1 MNLLLMAGFL
11 GSGKTTLVIRLAKA
25 VAQRNLKSAILVNEI
40 GEVGIDNQLMR
51 QLDLNVWELMGGCI
65 CCTLTA
71 GLLTDLHRLDQE
83 YDPDL
88 VILEATGAAQP
99 LEVTGS
105 LRYYQGRPLQSVT
118 TVVTVD
124 PLRLPKLFRIVGPL
138 IRAQV
143 SSADV
148 LLLTKTDLA
157 SDQQIAEAQHI
168 VREINPTALLWHT
181 SATDGLKPELLQGIL
196 PWLN

>member
-11 GSGKTTLVIRLAKA
+11 GSGKTTLVIRLAKV
-25 VAQRNLKSAILVNEI
+25 VAQRNLRSAVLVNEI
-40 GEVGIDNQLMR
+40 GEVGIDDQLMR

-65 CCTLTA
+65 CCTLTS

-99 LEVTGS
+99 SEVIGS
-105 LRYYQGRPLQSVT
+105 LRYYQGRPLRSVT
-118 TVVTVD
+118 TAVTVD
-124 PLRLPKLFRIVGPL
+124 PLRLPKLVRVIGPL
-138 IRAQV
+138 IQAQV
-143 SSADV
+143 AAADI

-157 SDQQIAEAQHI
+157 SGEEIAGAQRI
-168 VREINPTALLWHT
+168 VREINPTAPLLHT
-181 SATDGLKPELLQGIL
+181 SASEGLKPEMLQGVL

>member
-1 MNLLLMAGFL
+1 MNLLVMAGFL
-11 GSGKTTLVIRLAKA
+11 GSGKTTLVIQLAKA
-25 VAQRNLKSAILVNEI
+25 VAQRKLKSAVLVNEI
-40 GEVGIDNQLMR
+40 GEVGIDDQLMR

-71 GLLTDLHRLDQE
+71 GLLTDLYRLDQE

-99 LEVTGS
+99 LEVIGS

-118 TVVTVD
+118 TAVTVD
-124 PLRLPKLFRIVGPL
+124 PLRLPKLVRIVGPL
-138 IRAQV
+138 IQAQV
-143 SSADV
+143 SPADI

-157 SDQQIAEAQHI
+157 SDQEIAEAQRI
-168 VREINPTALLWHT
+168 VREINPTAPLLRT
-181 SATDGLKPELLQGIL
+181 AATDGLDPDLLQGML